1 MDLHIAEN
9 CQLLRREVTTHWKT
23 GVLMTGVAIV
33 VGRVY
38 GKMAALGI
46 VLITASHYQIIG
58 QQIRVISWMSLR
70 KALIAVVIFGNSY
83 YKVIDP
89 QILSYIAV
97 ALILIDNF
105 QLSSINVE
113 LSTQNETL
121 EKNNAK
127 LKEAQESLTKLE
139 EELNQL
145 VKPAGK
151 LQAAQRT
158 NTEKAE
164 TLNGTISEIIQN
176 IPSRLQNVNVMLRKL
191 LSMPE
196 MTELVSFEADL
207 RSKVDAMVLAFDG
220 FFTELGPVAQKVE
233 GLSAKLETR
242 VATLEATIVLERKHV
257 VALNVVLQKVQS
269 YSQRRQR

>member
-1 MDLHIAEN
+1 V
-9 CQLLRREVTTHWKT
+9 LL
-23 GVLMTGVAIV
+23 L
-33 VGRVY
+33 
-38 GKMAALGI
+38 
-46 VLITASHYQIIG
+46 SYQIIG